1 MLALAPAFRG
11 DSRVLTWLLGIMK
24 RQAYVR
30 MRRAG
35 PVECPLDD
43 GTDQPGRQADDPFE
57 VLAAQAGRDEIV
69 ATLDALRCRRGR
81 DGAARMVARASLCGD
96 RPSDRRAG
104 GHGEVARVPRAGPVA
119 EDVGEAEYEHGR
131 NGAACG
137 VARGDEEAG
146 ADCANGVPS
155 FARIAAR
162 IEDEPSVFEAPA
174 WSVRRSARL
183 AASLAAVQVRVM
195 PRAVLPAALAMAAL
209 ATVAA
214 CFVASGWGAEGAAWW
229 FSALL
234 LLGAALTVCAA
245 LSSDK
250 ADVLALAMPLGPQT
264 VLLARLATVLGVD
277 ALAGLAA
284 SAAFAWWG
292 APMELGM
299 LVSSWLV
306 PLAAVAGAS
315 ALVAVWAN
323 ASWAGAVAGA
333 VLVPL
338 VVPAGRAAADGGML
352 SAIAQLQG
360 VVGCGATAIAGCVL
374 LAAAV
379 ATARKALI
387 AHLEAA

>member
-1 MLALAPAFRG
+1 MSTDGTEARAALREA
-11 DSRVLTWLLGIMK
+11 
-24 RQAYVR
+24 
-30 MRRAG
+30 MRRQ
-35 PVECPLDD
+35 E
-43 GTDQPGRQADDPFE
+43 R
-57 VLAAQAGRDEIV
+57 
-69 ATLDALRCRRGR
+69 
-81 DGAARMVARASLCGD
+81 
-96 RPSDRRAG
+96 
-104 GHGEVARVPRAGPVA
+104 
-119 EDVGEAEYEHGR
+119 
-131 NGAACG
+131 
-137 VARGDEEAG
+137 
-146 ADCANGVPS
+146 DCANGVPP

-162 IEDEPSVFEAPA
+162 IEDEPSVFDAPA

-183 AASLAAVQVRVM
+183 VASLAAAQVRVM

-323 ASWAGAVAGA
+323 ASWVGAVAGA

-360 VVGCGATAIAGCVL
+360 VVGCEATAIAGCVL
-374 LAAAV
+374 LV
-379 ATARKALI
+379 FSKIFKT
-387 AHLEAA
+387 